1 MWKRWYS
8 PPRTTKDRR
17 GRANGRSSAPCRPR
31 WSSSI
36 PAAGV
41 PRVLHGT
48 TKRAPGELTQHHSSG
63 RTVIRFPFRLTK
75 INFVFSWSNTGKF
88 GFPQPDNREFR
99 EIGRKG
105 NENCLAL
112 LVGAYGEEDSI
123 EWHDKTHFQR
133 YDVICEDSDS
143 LLKYARAKFRGRQ
156 IPA

>member
-1 MWKRWYS
+1 MDLR
-8 PPRTTKDRR
+8 PALRLRR
-17 GRANGRSSAPCRPR
+17 LRESRACEADSRFGL
-31 WSSSI
+31 
-36 PAAGV
+36 
-41 PRVLHGT
+41 VLVGQQQEDGPHHL
-48 TKRAPGELTQHHSSG
+48 RLPGPIALLPWVSVANLILE
-63 RTVIRFPFRLTK
+63 RIFAK

-112 LVGAYGEEDSI
+112 LVGAYGEEGSI